1 MSNLSN
7 TVSHPP
13 PLTFSVPVKI
23 QTVKQNK
30 TKQKTCNG
38 LCKNLKQVK
47 EKQFLVYRTVRLHI
61 I

>member
-13 PLTFSVPVKI
+13 PLPFSVPVKI

-30 TKQKTCNG
+30 TKKLQWSLQEFKASERKTIPS
-38 LCKNLKQVK
+38 
-47 EKQFLVYRTVRLHI
+47 T
-61 I
+61 

>member
-13 PLTFSVPVKI
+13 PLPFSIPVKI

-30 TKQKTCNG
+30 TKRKTAMVSAREF
-38 LCKNLKQVK
+38 KASERK
-47 EKQFLVYRTVRLHI
+47 TI
-61 I
+61 PST